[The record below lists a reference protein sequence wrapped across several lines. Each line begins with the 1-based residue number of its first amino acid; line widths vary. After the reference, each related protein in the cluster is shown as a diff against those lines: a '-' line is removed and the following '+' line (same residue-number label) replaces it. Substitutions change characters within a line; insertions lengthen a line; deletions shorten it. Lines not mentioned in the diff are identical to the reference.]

1 MLIVEIITSIDKAQS
16 SYSWRQHAM
25 HVTLVVQSYI
35 WQDWD
40 NSDHADMGPFSSVEQ
55 KLAGLRQHWSRLH
68 GPFLFCWTK
77 AGRIETTVITPI
89 EQKLRA
95 EKINTRWVGRPIGKA
110 SPSGGISYEDNLIY
124 LQAIVKWKHYEY
136 SLQAIVYSKCLVV
149 FIEPKEVWSS

>member
-1 MLIVEIITSIDKAQS
+1 MN
-16 SYSWRQHAM
+16 AM
-25 HVTLVVQSYI
+25 CKICLQFGEGTGSQRYKNFK
-35 WQDWD
+35 DWD
-40 NSDHADMGPFSSVEQ
+40 NSDHAYMGPFSYV
-55 KLAGLRQHWSRLH
+55 
-68 GPFLFCWTK
+68 
-77 AGRIETTVITPI
+77 

-110 SPSGGISYEDNLIY
+110 SPSGGISYEDNLTY